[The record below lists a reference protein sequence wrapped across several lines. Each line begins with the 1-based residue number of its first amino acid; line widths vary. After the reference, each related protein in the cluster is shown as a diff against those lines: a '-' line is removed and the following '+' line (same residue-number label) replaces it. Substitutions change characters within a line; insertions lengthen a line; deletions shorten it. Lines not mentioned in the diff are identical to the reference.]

1 MAEKSGLGQASSVNK
16 SLDASRC
23 GNRDRPDRAS
33 LPASLGTTTM
43 DARTHGT
50 RGSQLKSAPQEAE
63 GELNWN
69 ALRRGVWSM
78 FV

>member
-43 DARTHGT
+43 DARTEREDRNSNQNHMKPKG
-50 RGSQLKSAPQEAE
+50 
-63 GELNWN
+63 N
-69 ALRRGVWSM
+69 
-78 FV
+78 

>member
-1 MAEKSGLGQASSVNK
+1 MAEKSGSGLGQASSVNK

-43 DARTHGT
+43 DARNERIATHIST
-50 RGSQLKSAPQEAE
+50 T
-63 GELNWN
+63 
-69 ALRRGVWSM
+69 
-78 FV
+78 